1 MNIVTIFDD
10 LQLARNKLIN
20 PLGLVPT
27 MGALHAG
34 HLSLIRRAREE
45 CQSTAVSIFVNPTQ
59 FAPLEDLKAYPR
71 DVDRDLG
78 LLEKEHVD
86 LVWIPDAEELYPA
99 HFQTWVEVD
108 QLTKVLEGGFRP
120 GHFRGVTTIVSKLFN
135 AFQPQKA
142 YFGQKDAQQTIV
154 IQRMV
159 KDLNYALEIVVCRT
173 IREPDG
179 LAISSRNAHLDPEQ
193 RKAASVLFQ
202 ALSAAEK
209 AFNQGR
215 HDAEQLRQIMR
226 EILEMET
233 QAEVQYVSVAN
244 PTTLEELDGNADRA
258 LLSTAV
264 LFGKTRLIDNVM
276 VKNDKRLLS

>member
-1 MNIVTIFDD
+1 MNIVTTFDD
-10 LQLARNKLIN
+10 LQLALNKLVN

-34 HLSLIRRAREE
+34 HQSLIRRAREE

-78 LLEKEHVD
+78 LLEKEQVD

-215 HDAEQLRQIMR
+215 HDSEQLRQIMR

-233 QAEVQYVSVAN
+233 QAEVQYLSVAN
-244 PTTLEELDGNADRA
+244 PTTLEELDGNADWA

-276 VKNDKRLLS
+276 VKNDKT